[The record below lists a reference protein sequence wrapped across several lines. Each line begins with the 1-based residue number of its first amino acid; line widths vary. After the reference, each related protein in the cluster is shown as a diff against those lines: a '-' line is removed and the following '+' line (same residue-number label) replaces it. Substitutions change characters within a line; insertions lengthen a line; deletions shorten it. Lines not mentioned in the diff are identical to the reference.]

1 MKHIVIFENFFESP
15 SFGSG
20 AEHDV
25 FYDPLHTD
33 RVFKKTRYETIEK
46 WYLELLKMDSSIFP
60 VVYGE
65 GKDWIS
71 IEKLDTKQA
80 GREYDILDNWLW
92 SLSPKLDLEEIL
104 SQDLSQS
111 NLDIISNLLENST
124 IEIKNIWNRWK
135 VCLERY
141 IKIFSKFSDKWKKY
155 LDTLG
160 IEDLRKMRNTSQ
172 PGMDLHRDQ
181 FGYSGS
187 GNLKILDF

>member
-1 MKHIVIFENFFESP
+1 MKHILIFENFLESP
-15 SFGSG
+15 SFASG

-25 FYDPLHTD
+25 FDDPLHTD

-60 VVYGE
+60 EVYDE

-71 IEKLDTKQA
+71 IEKLDTKRAQS
-80 GREYDILDNWLW
+80 EYDILDNWLW

-104 SQDLSQS
+104 SENLSQS
-111 NLDIISNLLENST
+111 NLDIISNLVENST
-124 IEIKNIWNRWK
+124 IEIKNIWKRWK
-135 VCLERY
+135 ACLERY
-141 IKIFSKFSDKWKKY
+141 IKIFSVFSDKWKKY
-155 LDTLG
+155 MDTLG

-172 PGMDLHRDQ
+172 PGLDLHRDQ